1 MMVRLTLKVLMSM
14 MMKVD
19 DDDIDSGIRKQN
31 PGEGWSA
38 RSTSWS
44 SDPLSLSSGSWSA
57 FLLIINYDDIC
68 RQIKRQSFFFQ
79 ATKKARLRAANGS
92 RLDNWICLFDLSCE
106 KLDITISINNDS
118 NINRKRLSWISKL
131 LSTFCANGKSHIFW
145 HPVLKLRVI
154 FHEENSVIL

>member
-31 PGEGWSA
+31 PGEGWLA

-44 SDPLSLSSGSWSA
+44 SDPISLSSGSWSA

-68 RQIKRQSFFFQ
+68 RQKKRQSFFG
-79 ATKKARLRAANGS
+79 ATKKARAANGS
-92 RLDNWICLFDLSCE
+92 RLDDWICLFDLSCE
-106 KLDITISINNDS
+106 KLDITISVNNNS
-118 NINRKRLSWISKL
+118 NINKIVCREL
-131 LSTFCANGKSHIFW
+131 ANYWVHFALTESLTTYDALCWELFFKKKIF
-145 HPVLKLRVI
+145 
-154 FHEENSVIL
+154 